1 MIPRRVRL
9 PALVT
14 LRLATWDDHEA
25 VWQWNNAPD
34 VRARSH
40 DPRPIDYDG
49 HCDWF
54 VRRLADR
61 LARVFIV
68 EADDVAVGVI
78 RTQRVTPGGAGRIS
92 IALDQAARGRG
103 LGRAAIQALCDV
115 DPGPLEAEILADNRT
130 SRIAFEA
137 AGFRLTRTVLAAD
150 GRLTLVYLW
159 RIADVAVA

>member
-1 MIPRRVRL
+1 VIRRSVRV
-9 PALVT
+9 PALVS
-14 LRLATWDDHEA
+14 LRLATWDDHEL
-25 VWQWNNAPD
+25 VWAWNNAPD
-34 VRARSH
+34 VRVRSL
-40 DPRPIDYDG
+40 DPRPIDYDA

-61 LARVFIV
+61 LARVLII
-68 EADDVAVGVI
+68 EADDVPVGVI
-78 RTQRVTPGGAGRIS
+78 RTQRTEQGGVGRVS
-92 IALDQAARGRG
+92 VALDQAARGRG
-103 LGRAAIQALCDV
+103 LGRAAIRSLCEA

-137 AGFRLTRTVLAAD
+137 AGYRLSRTVLAAD